1 MSEQPDEAKP
11 AAWVMLALL
20 FVAYNFSLMDRTAL
34 ALLVQPIKAA
44 MGLTDTQLSLLQG
57 LAFVLLYCSMAIPI
71 GRLVDR
77 RSRVRIL
84 AVGMAFWSI
93 MTAVCGLSSRYW
105 QLFLARAGVGIG
117 EATLSPAAYS
127 LIADSFP
134 ARRLGLALGIFTL
147 GAATG
152 TALMLI
158 GGGIVVDWIQTHG
171 IINLPILGPLAPWK
185 VTFFVLGLPGL
196 IVARLIALLSEPQR
210 RHAVASI
217 PNWRDVRQFVQT
229 NIAWMAPHHAAVG
242 LSNIVLFGTTSWIIA
257 FFARA
262 HGWGVKHA
270 GAAAGIASLVG
281 SIIGLLGGGQLS
293 DFARRRGIHARL
305 YVCATATA
313 ISAVFCV
320 AFPLVQDPRLA
331 AALWGVAMAA
341 AVVPIGVSSAN
352 LQEMTAGR
360 MRGIVSAFYIFTI
373 TIIGTAL
380 GPTLIAATSD
390 RFFHS
395 ADGLRYALALV
406 ASAATLCATG
416 LFILAARRQALAIE
430 NNGSSPRVLL
440 PAAERTA

>member
-1 MSEQPDEAKP
+1 
-11 AAWVMLALL
+11 
-20 FVAYNFSLMDRTAL
+20 
-34 ALLVQPIKAA
+34 
-44 MGLTDTQLSLLQG
+44 
-57 LAFVLLYCSMAIPI
+57 
-71 GRLVDR
+71 
-77 RSRVRIL
+77 
-84 AVGMAFWSI
+84 
-93 MTAVCGLSSRYW
+93 
-105 QLFLARAGVGIG
+105 VGIG

-196 IVARLIALLSEPQR
+196 IVALLIALLSEPQR

-217 PNWRDVRQFVQT
+217 PNWRDVRQFVRA
-229 NIAWMAPHHAAVG
+229 NLVWMAPHHAAVG

-305 YVCATATA
+305 YVCAIATA

-320 AFPLVQDPRLA
+320 AFPLVPDPRLA

-416 LFILAARRQALAIE
+416 LFILAARRQALAIK
-430 NNGSSPRVLL
+430 NNGI
-440 PAAERTA
+440 